1 MKFIDFPI
9 ERINLFFDT
18 HTFVIQSPYY
28 SDENIEVKVRL
39 TGIRQMIV
47 IGEKLDVIEYT
58 LYIEKAGEISGK
70 ILEHYFEGWGGDKIS
85 INNNDTR
92 FFQLVGPVSNTLRGM
107 LYNFNLENYV
117 VCDKVVN
124 NLNKSINEGIINE
137 GRYDNIVRKVVKDI
151 MSVVKYQ
158 KEGEYVLPE
167 DISDKMVYT
176 SPKLY
181 SPFSIELTLNTSE
194 DVETVEV
201 NGEYYPNEDII
212 LIEIVS
218 NPNLDREILEELHFE
233 LNELVRHEI
242 EHMSQLDRGEEFPE
256 YEPEDS
262 LEYYT
267 QKHELEAQLAG
278 FIRRAQ
284 KERKPLEDVIR
295 GWFIKNYSKHNLSP
309 KDVEKVIKR
318 ILELS

>member
-47 IGEKLDVIEYT
+47 IGEKSDVIEYT
-58 LYIEKAGEISGK
+58 LYIENTGKISGEILGEQFKKLGSNK
-70 ILEHYFEGWGGDKIS
+70 ITLTSYDAKFY
-85 INNNDTR
+85 
-92 FFQLVGPVSNTLRGM
+92 QLITPVSSVLRNM
-107 LYNFNLENYV
+107 LYHFNIQNSV
-117 VCDKVVN
+117 MCNSVVN
-124 NLNKSINEGIINE
+124 NLKKNINEGVINE

>member
-1 MKFIDFPI
+1 
-9 ERINLFFDT
+9 
-18 HTFVIQSPYY
+18 
-28 SDENIEVKVRL
+28 
-39 TGIRQMIV
+39 
-47 IGEKLDVIEYT
+47 
-58 LYIEKAGEISGK
+58 
-70 ILEHYFEGWGGDKIS
+70 
-85 INNNDTR
+85 
-92 FFQLVGPVSNTLRGM
+92 
-107 LYNFNLENYV
+107 
-117 VCDKVVN
+117 VVN
-124 NLNKSINEGIINE
+124 NLKNEINESVINE

>member
-1 MKFIDFPI
+1 MEPINFPI
-9 ERINLFFDT
+9 ERINNFLKVHNFT
-18 HTFVIQSPYY
+18 IVSPYY
-28 SDENIEVKVRL
+28 EEEVINYKIKL
-39 TGIRQMIV
+39 TGTRKLIV
-47 IGEKLDVIEYT
+47 VGDWQDVIEYT
-58 LYIEKAGEISGK
+58 LYLESAGRVSSK
-70 ILEHYFEGWGGDKIS
+70 ILNRIFGSIGGNKKTLTTTDSTLHQVIS
-85 INNNDTR
+85 RVNNNIYNLLN
-92 FFQLVGPVSNTLRGM
+92 FFNI
-107 LYNFNLENYV
+107 ENHIF
-117 VCDKVVN
+117 CDKVVN
-124 NLNKSINEGIINE
+124 NLKNEINESVINE

-295 GWFIKNYSKHNLSP
+295 GWFVKNYSKHNLSP

>member
-1 MKFIDFPI
+1 MEPINFPI
-9 ERINLFFDT
+9 ERINNFLKVHNFT
-18 HTFVIQSPYY
+18 IVSPYY
-28 SDENIEVKVRL
+28 EEEVINYKIKL
-39 TGIRQMIV
+39 TGTRKLIV
-47 IGEKLDVIEYT
+47 VGDWQDVIEYT
-58 LYIEKAGEISGK
+58 LYLESAGRVSSK
-70 ILEHYFEGWGGDKIS
+70 ILNRIFGSIRGNKKTLTTTDSTLHQVIS
-85 INNNDTR
+85 RVNNNIYNLLN
-92 FFQLVGPVSNTLRGM
+92 FFNI
-107 LYNFNLENYV
+107 ENHIF
-117 VCDKVVN
+117 CDKVVN
-124 NLNKSINEGIINE
+124 NLKNEINESVINE